1 MEKIRNEE
9 LENELKKKD
18 EVIDLINKQLEF
30 IPKLMGDLEGKK
42 AELRRSKK
50 EKEHILEELEKQN
63 MIAKMNDT
71 SKTGLERK
79 REIVKLTKQ
88 IKAQNEE
95 LEQLKEEIRKLKEDS
110 ERVSTMFSLC
120 TILFKL

>member
-1 MEKIRNEE
+1 MEETRNQE

-30 IPKLMGDLEGKK
+30 IPKLMGDLEEKK

-50 EKEHILEELEKQN
+50 EKEHILAEFEKQTI
-63 MIAKMNDT
+63 IAKLKDT
-71 SKTGLERK
+71 SKTGLESK
-79 REIVKLTKQ
+79 REIAKLTRQ

-95 LEQLKEEIRKLKEDS
+95 LGQLKEEIRKLKEDP
-110 ERVSTMFSLC
+110 ERVSTMFFL
-120 TILFKL
+120 TMYYLV

>member
-1 MEKIRNEE
+1 MEKTRNEE

-42 AELRRSKK
+42 AELRKSKK

-71 SKTGLERK
+71 SKTDLERK

-110 ERVSTMFSLC
+110 ERVSTMFFL
-120 TILFKL
+120 TMHYLV

>member
-1 MEKIRNEE
+1 MEETRNQE

-30 IPKLMGDLEGKK
+30 IPKLMGDLEEKK

-50 EKEHILEELEKQN
+50 EKEHILAEFEKQTI
-63 MIAKMNDT
+63 IAKLKDT
-71 SKTGLERK
+71 SKTGLESK
-79 REIVKLTKQ
+79 REIAKLTRQ

-95 LEQLKEEIRKLKEDS
+95 LGQLKEEIRKLKEDP
-110 ERVSTMFSLC
+110 ERVSTMFFL
-120 TILFKL
+120 TMYFLV